1 MVTSSG
7 KCSVLREILEMEEV
21 AGAAHGLAEVS
32 TYEIEKCVLCPSPH
46 GVGREGACEG
56 PVLSEFPYVPAIT
69 SRANTRASLE

>member
-7 KCSVLREILEMEEV
+7 KCSVLRENLEMEEV

-56 PVLSEFPYVPAIT
+56 PEFQYVPAIT
-69 SRANTRASLE
+69 SSRANTRASLE